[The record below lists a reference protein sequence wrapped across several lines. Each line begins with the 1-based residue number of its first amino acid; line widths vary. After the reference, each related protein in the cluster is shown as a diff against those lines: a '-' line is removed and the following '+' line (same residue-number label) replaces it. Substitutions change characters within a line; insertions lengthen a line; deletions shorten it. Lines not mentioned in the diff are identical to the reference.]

1 MAKLY
6 GIGVGPGDSELLT
19 LKGARLIKECD
30 VIALPKSGK
39 KRNVAYEIAKGVIPQ
54 IDEKEILEVH
64 MPMTRDKAKLNEA
77 HQNGAAVIGDVLDQ
91 GKDVAFLTL
100 GDPTVYSTYC
110 YVHNLV
116 IKSGHEAEIV
126 PGVPSFC
133 AVAAKLNEGL
143 TEAKEALHIIPASY
157 DGLEEALELKGTK
170 VLMKS
175 GSKLGKVKELIEEKC
190 PDETVRMVE
199 KCGMEGEKI
208 YNRLDEI
215 DENASYFSVLVVKKR

>member
-19 LKGARLIKECD
+19 LKGARIIRESD
-30 VIALPKSGK
+30 VIVLPKSGK
-39 KRNVAYEIAKGVIPQ
+39 KQNVAFEIAKGAIPE
-54 IDEKEILEVH
+54 IVEKKIIEVD
-64 MPMTRDKAKLNEA
+64 MPMTRDKARLKEA
-77 HQNGAAVIGDVLDQ
+77 HKAASEVIKELLLNGEN
-91 GKDVAFLTL
+91 VAFLTL

-116 IKSGHEAEIV
+116 LEGGMQAEIV

-133 AVAAKLNEGL
+133 AVAARLNEGL
-143 TEAKEALHIIPASY
+143 TEASEALHIIPASY
-157 DGLEEALELKGTK
+157 DGLEDALELDGTK

-175 GSKLGKVKELIEEKC
+175 GTKIGAVKEKILEKC
-190 PDETVRMVE
+190 ENETVRMVE

-208 YNRLDEI
+208 YDSLDEI
-215 DENASYFSVLVVKKR
+215 DEDASYFSVLVVKKR

>member
-19 LKGARLIKECD
+19 LKGARLIRQCD

-39 KRNVAYEIAKGVIPQ
+39 KTNVAFEIAKGAIPEIVNKDIVE
-54 IDEKEILEVH
+54 ID
-64 MPMTRDKAKLNEA
+64 MPMTRDKAKLEA
-77 HQNGAAVIGDVLDQ
+77 AHKNGALIIGQILDE
-91 GKDVAFLTL
+91 GRDVAFLTL

-116 IKSGHEAEIV
+116 IEEGYEAEIV

-133 AVAAKLNEGL
+133 AVSAALNEGL
-143 TEAKEALHIIPASY
+143 TEAKECLHIIPASY
-157 DGLEEALELKGTK
+157 DGLEDALELKGTK

-175 GSKLGKVKELIEEKC
+175 GSKLGNVKDIIKEKC
-190 PDETVRMVE
+190 PEETVRMVE

-208 YNRLDEI
+208 YNSLDEI
-215 DENASYFSVLVVKKR
+215 DEDASYFSVLVVKKR

>member
-30 VIALPKSGK
+30 VIALPKSGQ
-39 KRNVAYEIAKGVIPQ
+39 KRNVAYEIAKGAIPQ
-54 IDEKEILEVH
+54 IDEKEIVEVH
-64 MPMTRDKAKLNEA
+64 MPMTRDNAKLNEA
-77 HQNGAAVIGDVLDQ
+77 HQNGAAVIGDILDQ

-143 TEAKEALHIIPASY
+143 TEAKEGLHIIPASY

-208 YNRLDEI
+208 YNSLDEI
-215 DENASYFSVLVVKKR
+215 DEDASYFSVLVVKKR